1 MDNLKLGKIKD
12 LINSVFKTLHLFSK
26 YLKTGFDLR
35 KSANLNLKRRIY
47 HCTRV
52 TLPHNL
58 HRRVS

>member
-26 YLKTGFDLR
+26 YLKIGFDLR
-35 KSANLNLKRRIY
+35 KCANLNLKRRIY
-47 HCTRV
+47 HCARV

-58 HRRVS
+58 YSRES